1 MHVIAKSHWGENGA
15 FDKKMG
21 PCRAAPGEHDDM
33 WYSKFS
39 TGILEVDNQHGNIDS
54 LTILYE
60 NDKDSANEQKWLDMI
75 FNTIRLHFE
84 FEEVLL
90 SKKMPPEHKAEHLEL
105 NEHLKVILDK
115 REKQEISKL
124 DVINSIRGLLISHVT
139 EFDSKFKE
147 LIE

>member
-1 MHVIAKSHWGENGA
+1 
-15 FDKKMG
+15 
-21 PCRAAPGEHDDM
+21 M

-54 LTILYE
+54 VTILYE
-60 NDKDSANEQKWLDMI
+60 KDKDSANEQKWLDMI

-90 SKKMPPEHKAEHLEL
+90 GRKMPLEHLAEHREL
-105 NEHLKVILDK
+105 TEQLQVILAK

-124 DVINSIRGLLISHVT
+124 DVISSIHGLLISHVT